1 MIWCSLLIIGAF
13 GLGMFAG
20 GILSERRTGKRL
32 EESEADRKWLQERIA
47 TQAMTAVK
55 MFAKLAKAE
64 IEIEEAE
71 KHGYQRGVR
80 DCSQ

>member
-1 MIWCSLLIIGAF
+1 MICLAGMIAAF
-13 GLGMFAG
+13 GLGIAVG
-20 GILSERRTGKRL
+20 RLLQERRAGKKL

-71 KHGYQRGVR
+71 KHGYQRGVK
-80 DCSQ
+80 DSSM